1 MEKHSIPTANLET
14 YAVAP
19 MLCRA
24 CGKPIAPG
32 QEMRHVVTG
41 ATMHVACFA
50 VKAFPVVRRI
60 GQVRS

>member
-1 MEKHSIPTANLET
+1 MDKHSIPTTNLET

-19 MLCRA
+19 MLCGV
-24 CGKPIAPG
+24 CGTPIPPG

-50 VKAFPVVRRI
+50 LKTFPIVRRI
-60 GQVRS
+60 GARP